1 MNDDRRSNRRV
12 LRPTVE
18 RRAEIVS
25 AGLAILRERGASALT
40 ARAVA
45 ARAGLALGQVSYHFA
60 SMEEL
65 LIETYR
71 AASADLH
78 AATAARLSATTDDAT
93 ARLSA
98 FLRAGFTPQV
108 LTADYLNPRV
118 ELWAAARHH
127 PALADTER
135 ALYDSYR
142 AQLDALLAGIGPGDV
157 HPVSDA
163 IMAMLDGLWLD
174 WLRRANVQAVENG
187 LNACMALAGALAAP
201 MVLPVSSRGTPS

>member
-1 MNDDRRSNRRV
+1 MPEDRPATRRV

-18 RRAEIVS
+18 RRAEIVAS
-25 AGLAILRERGASALT
+25 ALAILRERGAAALT

-65 LIETYR
+65 LVETYR
-71 AASADLH
+71 AASADLQ
-78 AATAARLSATTDDAT
+78 AIKSARLSATTDGAM
-93 ARLSA
+93 ARLA
-98 FLRAGFTPQV
+98 DFLRAGFTPQV
-108 LTADYLNPRV
+108 LSADYLNLQV

-127 PALADTER
+127 PALAETER

-157 HPVSDA
+157 QPVSDA

-187 LNACMALAGALAAP
+187 LNTCLSLAAT
-201 MVLPVSSRGTPS
+201 LAAAKA